1 MRQSRIAAVVLV
13 TLIAA
18 IGLAGEAQAKTTPEK
33 VFAGKVLLSDKRFPL
48 SARSPSAYIA
58 KLRHQSKKN
67 FKEDKENHQWKIN
80 FAAFFRHPLN
90 DIELKVKIYDLS
102 SGHQEFMASFDQ
114 YLDERGQK
122 SFISSMI
129 LQRKQFGVNKQLLI
143 TLESHGNVLAS
154 GRFRILGE
162 AEHHSGKVDFSDD
175 DSQGGGGDE
184 DDQARDRGKHKK

>member
-1 MRQSRIAAVVLV
+1 MKQSRIAAIVLV
-13 TLIAA
+13 SLVAVL
-18 IGLAGEAQAKTTPEK
+18 GLAADGHAKTTPEK

-58 KLRHQSKKN
+58 KLRKQSKTN
-67 FKEDKENHQWKIN
+67 FKEDRENHQWKIN

-90 DIELKVKIYDLS
+90 DVELKVRIYDLS
-102 SGHQEFMASFDQ
+102 GGDKQFLAAFDQ

-129 LQRKQFGVNKQLLI
+129 LKRSQFGVNKQLMI
-143 TLESHGNVLAS
+143 TLESHGNVLAA

-162 AEHHSGKVDFSDD
+162 AEHHSGKVDFSDEDTKDGD
-175 DSQGGGGDE
+175 DGGG
-184 DDQARDRGKHKK
+184 KKK